1 MKLDSSKWNRIWSSP
16 YLPNYVVIYLWYI
29 LSPILGRKRN
39 GCLGRELRSGIVL
52 LEPSKVLFVLQ
63 HWSLQGEISSLCLA
77 RNSFSLDSEVFAL
90 VHNWQR
96 RPVSSLSAAKNLFVF
111 VHHKVVKTPT
121 LIKLKFSWYK
131 LRFIG
136 TRQWLSVFGGTNT
149 LMWHL
154 SICSCTQKSVY
165 RKERQTELHFSSWFQ
180 LSFTV
185 TLTVRVIIRYEWGLK
200 DKRANS
206 DQIQLFALSTKVEQ

>member
-1 MKLDSSKWNRIWSSP
+1 MENTCNQGGAKAFTIVIISIIIILSSRWIVAQNNRSTVKLDSSKWNRIWSSP

-96 RPVSSLSAAKNLFVF
+96 RSGIA
-111 VHHKVVKTPT
+111 HCGYHKSGCVCV
-121 LIKLKFSWYK
+121 
-131 LRFIG
+131 
-136 TRQWLSVFGGTNT
+136 LSVQVNTN
-149 LMWHL
+149 H
-154 SICSCTQKSVY
+154 IP
-165 RKERQTELHFSSWFQ
+165 
-180 LSFTV
+180 V
-185 TLTVRVIIRYEWGLK
+185 TSLL
-200 DKRANS
+200 
-206 DQIQLFALSTKVEQ
+206 

>member
-1 MKLDSSKWNRIWSSP
+1 M
-16 YLPNYVVIYLWYI
+16 LWYI

-121 LIKLKFSWYK
+121 LIKLKFSW
-131 LRFIG
+131 
-136 TRQWLSVFGGTNT
+136 
-149 LMWHL
+149 
-154 SICSCTQKSVY
+154 
-165 RKERQTELHFSSWFQ
+165 FQ

>member
-154 SICSCTQKSVY
+154 SICSWTQKSVY
-165 RKERQTELHFSSWFQ
+165 RKARQTMMNVFVKSGRIALFKLIS
-180 LSFTV
+180 
-185 TLTVRVIIRYEWGLK
+185 TLFHCDPDCESHNKVRMRF
-200 DKRANS
+200 KR
-206 DQIQLFALSTKVEQ
+206 